1 MRFGRKF
8 TGDSFKL
15 GSRGGEVESDS
26 QIVGIT
32 DKKSSGGSKFIVGD
46 KEDETQSFLG
56 KFYYFLLFD
65 VYNNGVNHIVEQH
78 HSNTSNTQPGKQNSI
93 ERLNSS
99 LSSGNTRNILIFDDK
114 ENQK

>member
-1 MRFGRKF
+1 MTFGRKF

-15 GSRGGEVESDS
+15 GSRGGERVSDS

-32 DKKSSGGSKFIVGD
+32 DKKSSGGNKFIAGD
-46 KEDETQSFLG
+46 KEDERQSFLG

-65 VYNNGVNHIVEQH
+65 VYNNEVNQIVEQH
-78 HSNTSNTQPGKQNSI
+78 HSNASNTQPDKQNSI

-114 ENQK
+114 ENKK